1 MSARVPLR
9 QVLLQFCQQAETVRT
24 DISAIAYTPDEH
36 LWLGSDELTSI
47 ERLSPISPTEYGNH
61 QQFAIGDY
69 VDLPDASS
77 EIDIEGMDF
86 ADGYLWVVG
95 SHSTKRKRA
104 KGKNSKDDIRRLL
117 EITTDN
123 NRYLLARIPIVDGVP
138 VKHDPCSG
146 RFAASL
152 AQPKKGKAVRSELTQ
167 VLKDDQHIGPFLKM
181 RLPSKDNG
189 FDIEAIAV
197 KGHQLFLGLRGPV
210 LRGMAIILEVE
221 VMAEAGGS
229 LKLKRLANKK
239 RYRKHFVDLNGL
251 GIRDLCFQGEDLMI
265 LAGATMQLSV
275 PMQLFRFRH
284 ALGHTEDTL
293 WLQSSEGFSD
303 ALTKQFDLPWVVGSD
318 NAEGMTLLPCGI
330 HASNDVDSAKLDKA
344 TAVEG
349 SQSESEL
356 LVVYDSP
363 SDERLR
369 QNRAIFADVFSLA
382 P

>member
-1 MSARVPLR
+1 MSARMPLR
-9 QVLLQFCQQAETVRT
+9 QVLLQFCQQAKKVRA
-24 DISAIAYTPDEH
+24 DISAIALTPDAH
-36 LWLGSDELTSI
+36 LWVGSDELTSI
-47 ERLSPISPTEYGNH
+47 ERLSPISPTEYGHH
-61 QQFAIGDY
+61 QQFALGDY
-69 VDLPDASS
+69 VDLPGAGS

-86 ADGYLWVVG
+86 AEGYLWVVG

-104 KGKNSKDDIRRLL
+104 KGKNPKDDIRRLL
-117 EITTDN
+117 EITTDD

-138 VKHDPCSG
+138 VKHDPGSG

-152 AQPKKGKAVRSELTQ
+152 AQSKKGNVARSELTQ
-167 VLKDDQHIGPFLKM
+167 ALKDDQHIGPFLKM
-181 RLPSKDNG
+181 RVPSKDNG

-221 VMAEAGGS
+221 VMAEAGGR
-229 LKLKRLANKK
+229 LTLKRLANKK

-251 GIRDLCFQGEDLMI
+251 GIRDLCFQGNDLMI

-293 WLQSSEGFSD
+293 WLQSSARASE
-303 ALTKQFDLPWVVGSD
+303 ALIKQFDLPWVVGSD
-318 NAEGMTLLPCGI
+318 NAEGMTLLPCDTPAGNG
-330 HASNDVDSAKLDKA
+330 ADSTKPDKA
-344 TAVEG
+344 TEVKG
-349 SQSESEL
+349 SQRESEL

-363 SDERLR
+363 SDERLK
-369 QNRAIFADVFSLA
+369 QNRAIVADVFCLS